1 MKIKLQ
7 TWTIALALLLSA
19 CAPAVDSAAVA
30 TNAVQTVEARYT
42 AEAALATPTFTPAPP
57 PTLENT
63 PTFAPTPT
71 SLPAV
76 NGQPQKPCYLA
87 QFMGETVADGKIYTP
102 GSVFTKTWTIANLG
116 GCAWDSSYKLTLV
129 SGDAMTTAT
138 SIALPRVVNPGDTI
152 TLAVDMTAPTA
163 EGVYTGYWR
172 IATPFGGSF
181 GVGEY
186 DSSLIAQITVAVKP
200 DNAFAVTNV
209 VYQLERTPRE
219 GCLNGGATYT
229 LTATVSVNGPGEVRY
244 HWNQYPYDGAKPEG
258 GKLNFPD
265 AGKKVISWS
274 WILKADA
281 VQGVDRKIA
290 LYIDSPNNAEMEQVI
305 FNWTCP

>member
-1 MKIKLQ
+1 MKTKFQ
-7 TWTIALALLLSA
+7 PWAIALAILLSA
-19 CAPAVDSAAVA
+19 CAPAVDSNAIA
-30 TNAVQTVEARYT
+30 TSAVQTVEARYT
-42 AEAALATPTFTPAPP
+42 AEAALATPTFTPSPL

-63 PTFAPTPT
+63 PTFAPSPT

-76 NGQPQKPCYLA
+76 NGQPQKPCFLA
-87 QFMGETVADGKIYTP
+87 QFMSETIADGKIYTP
-102 GSVFTKTWTIANLG
+102 GSLFTKTWTIANLG

-138 SIALPRVVNPGDTI
+138 SIALPRTVNPGESI

-172 IATPFGGSF
+172 IATPYGGSF

-209 VYQLERTPRE
+209 SYLLERNPRE
-219 GCLNGGATYT
+219 GCNAGGATYT
-229 LTATVSVNGPGEVRY
+229 LTATVSANGPGEVRY

-274 WILKADA
+274 WILKSGA
-281 VQGVDRKIA
+281 VEGVDRKIA

-305 FNWTCP
+305 FNWTCQ